1 MNLEQ
6 IVKLRFKLSDIKKP
20 KEMAEDGPCWNGYEQ
35 IGTKMLDGK
44 EVPNCVP
51 IKAKKVKE
59 GFPIPSPE
67 GEDEQTFISRCIS
80 KLIDEYGQEQA
91 AAICYGQWEKK

>member
-20 KEMAEDGPCWNGYEQ
+20 
-35 IGTKMLDGK
+35 
-44 EVPNCVP
+44 
-51 IKAKKVKE
+51 KVKE